1 MKNAYKGQINGF
13 TLIEL
18 LVVVLIIGILA
29 SVTLP
34 QYEKAVAKSRYVNL
48 VTAGKSLKDAME
60 AFYLANGDYPQ
71 QWDQLDIEYPGC
83 EMSPTGRYMLWCD
96 KFAVDMFGIS
106 NPNLRLWDTHGIEN
120 NGKGLDTG
128 ELNAQSK
135 ALYTIWLDH
144 SPNPGK
150 TECRSPIQGL
160 CKSMGYPN

>member
-1 MKNAYKGQINGF
+1 MKNAKVGQIKGF

-29 SVTLP
+29 SVALP

-83 EMSPTGRYMLWCD
+83 DMASSSRYMLWCD
-96 KFAVDMFGIS
+96 KFAVDMFDS
-106 NPNLRLWDTHGIEN
+106 EKQNLRLWDTHGIEN
-120 NGKGLDTG
+120 NGRGLGTSK
-128 ELNAQSK
+128 LPLQSK

-150 TECRSPIQGL
+150 TECASSIQGL